1 MSREGEAPPVG
12 PIEAA
17 GKAGGGR
24 RSEDT
29 RRRFVRHTAVM
40 SVGTGLS
47 RITGFLRLSA
57 MAFAIGVA
65 HSKVADAYNVANNT
79 PNIVY
84 ELVLGGILTSVV
96 VPVFVDWLDNR
107 GRDEAWDV
115 ARSILTIGL
124 AALSVIM
131 LITILAAPVLV
142 RLYTLQLGPGPEA
155 DAERALATFFLR
167 WFMPQIVFYG
177 LGAVITGLLNA
188 HRRFAVPMFAP
199 ILNNLIVIG
208 TMLAFA
214 AMSGQEH
221 PTLGG
226 VTGAQKLVLAIGTTL
241 GVVAM
246 TLVLLPSLRRLGFRW
261 RWRFDWRHEAVRRIA
276 RLAVWV
282 FVYVAMNQLGLLVV
296 IILAA
301 RDIEYTAYQSAF
313 ILFQLP
319 HAIFAVSIMTALLP
333 ALSSRWAEGDR
344 AGFRLLLA
352 QGLRSTAFI
361 VVPASLGY
369 IVLAAPIVRL
379 LLQHGAAEA
388 ARTTEI
394 TSQILVFFS
403 IGLFAFSAF
412 QLLLRA
418 YYATQDTRTPAL
430 INVAAVA
437 LNTGVNFLFFFTF
450 GLGVK
455 GLALGHATAY
465 TFAAVVAA
473 LLIRRKLGGLEG
485 RVVLRGI
492 AKVLLGAGATAIA
505 AFGASRGLG
514 AVVDTTT
521 VIGQFTQVAGSVLV
535 GLLVFVAAALLLRM
549 EDLQLVREFVAPR
562 GRRRPEAPR

>member
-1 MSREGEAPPVG
+1 MSREGQGAP
-12 PIEAA
+12 A
-17 GKAGGGR
+17 
-24 RSEDT
+24 EDT

-40 SVGTGLS
+40 SAGTALS
-47 RITGFLRLSA
+47 RITGFLRLTA

-96 VPVFVDWLDNR
+96 VPVFVEWLDKH

-115 ARSILTIGL
+115 ARSVLTIGL

-131 LITILAAPVLV
+131 LVTIVGAPILA
-142 RLYTLQLGPGPEA
+142 RLYTVQLHGPGAE
-155 DAERALATFFLR
+155 AERALATFFLR
-167 WFMPQIVFYG
+167 WFMPQILFYG
-177 LGAVITGLLNA
+177 LGAVVTGLLNA
-188 HRRFAVPMFAP
+188 HRRFAAPMFAP
-199 ILNNLIVIG
+199 VLNNLIVIG

-226 VTGAQKLVLAIGTTL
+226 ITGAQKLVLALGTTL

-246 TLVLLPSLRRLGFRW
+246 TMVLLPSLRRLGFRF
-261 RWRFDWRHEAVRRIA
+261 RLRFDWRHEAVRRIA
-276 RLAVWV
+276 RLALWV

-301 RDIEYTAYQSAF
+301 RKVEYTAYQAAF

-333 ALSSRWAEGDR
+333 ALSSRWTNGDR
-344 AGFRLLLA
+344 DGFRLLLA
-352 QGLRSTAFI
+352 RGLRSTAFI
-361 VVPASLGY
+361 VVPAAFGY
-369 IVLAAPIVRL
+369 VVLAQPIVRL
-379 LLQHGAAEA
+379 LLQHGAA
-388 ARTTEI
+388 RDPGTSEI
-394 TSQILVFFS
+394 TGQLLVFFS
-403 IGLFAFSAF
+403 IGLFSFSAF

-418 YYATQDTRTPAL
+418 YYATQDTKTPAL

-437 LNTGVNFLFFFTF
+437 LNTAVNFLYFFTF
-450 GLGVK
+450 HLGVK

-465 TFAAVVAA
+465 TFAAVAA
-473 LLIRRKLGGLEG
+473 ASLMRRKLGGLEG
-485 RVVLRGI
+485 RVALGGI
-492 AKVLLGAGATAIA
+492 ARVFVGGGLTALA
-505 AFGASRGLG
+505 SFGASRALG
-514 AVVDTTT
+514 ALVDTHS
-521 VIGQFTQVAGSVLV
+521 VIGQLVQVTGSVGV
-535 GLLVFVAAALLLRM
+535 GLLVFLAAALILRM
-549 EDLQLVREFVAPR
+549 EDLQLVKELVVSRVRP
-562 GRRRPEAPR
+562 RPEARR